1 MKKNFR
7 KYLEDILKSFY
18 LCIRFPE
25 KKADMKEAIFE
36 EIYINNT
43 SSTRKNRT
51 VNACWMHSSMYLMT
65 GINEVNKLYGILN
78 RANTILS

>member
-7 KYLEDILKSFY
+7 KSLVVKNKPLTFAPAFETKATKFFEIL
-18 LCIRFPE
+18 
-25 KKADMKEAIFE
+25 
-36 EIYINNT
+36 INNT

-51 VNACWMHSSMYLMT
+51 VNACWIHSSMYLMT